1 MRCMSMNLSRRNL
14 LKATGLAL
22 GASVLPPLPLFAE
35 RASTTSAAR
44 TAPVIHLSLN
54 ENPYGPSPRVAE
66 AILREFTHLNR
77 YASADAAQ
85 QLAKQIAVHER
96 VPVEQVVL
104 GEILGLLGIVLASEG
119 GPGSEFIYSTPGYL
133 AFIDAAARVGG
144 VGVPVPL
151 NARYENDLAALSAK
165 ITAKTRAIYLVN
177 PHNPTG
183 TVNEN
188 QAFKRF
194 LRESSQHAVVIV
206 DEAYLEYTDDFEER
220 SAVSL
225 VREGAN
231 VIVFRTFDKIHGLAG
246 LPIGYVLAPR
256 ALAGTLRKQGAD
268 NAEVLGRLN
277 IAAASAALS
286 DTAQVARTRA
296 VVARERAKWLSV
308 LDELKL
314 PHTDTH
320 TNFIFFDAGRPQ
332 AALAAALRAQG
343 IDIGRSHPPYI
354 NWARITIGLPE
365 ENLRAQAA
373 LRQVLR

>member
-1 MRCMSMNLSRRNL
+1 
-14 LKATGLAL
+14 
-22 GASVLPPLPLFAE
+22 
-35 RASTTSAAR
+35 
-44 TAPVIHLSLN
+44 
-54 ENPYGPSPRVAE
+54 
-66 AILREFTHLNR
+66 
-77 YASADAAQ
+77 
-85 QLAKQIAVHER
+85 
-96 VPVEQVVL
+96 
-104 GEILGLLGIVLASEG
+104 
-119 GPGSEFIYSTPGYL
+119 
-133 AFIDAAARVGG
+133 
-144 VGVPVPL
+144 
-151 NARYENDLAALSAK
+151 
-165 ITAKTRAIYLVN
+165 
-177 PHNPTG
+177 
-183 TVNEN
+183 
-188 QAFKRF
+188 
-194 LRESSQHAVVIV
+194 
-206 DEAYLEYTDDFEER
+206 
-220 SAVSL
+220 
-225 VREGAN
+225 
-231 VIVFRTFDKIHGLAG
+231 